1 MDYEKATQDIDF
13 VQASVNMAPEEK
25 RAAYEAALQE
35 LSAVITDDDNMIV
48 RMATI
53 NCILKSKFSYYF
65 WVGFYIKDKDR
76 LSVGPYQ
83 GTLGCKYIP
92 FGKGVCGTAYQEGK
106 TQVVENVQAF
116 PGHIGC
122 DSRSQSEIVVPVFNA
137 AGEKLAVFDV
147 DSTELNS
154 FDETD
159 QEFLEKMMQ
168 QFFAVSKL
176 ELYYI

>member
-1 MDYEKATQDIDF
+1 MEYEKATQDIDF
-13 VQASVNMAPEEK
+13 VPASVNMTAEQK
-25 RAAYEAALQE
+25 RVAYEASLQE
-35 LSAVITDDDNMIV
+35 LSAVITAEDNMMV
-48 RMATI
+48 RMVTI

-65 WVGFYIKDKDR
+65 WVGFYIKDGER

-106 TQVVENVQAF
+106 TQVVRNVHEF

-137 AGEKLAVFDV
+137 AGEKIAVFDV
-147 DSTELNS
+147 DSTELHS
-154 FDETD
+154 FDEID
-159 QEFLEKMMQ
+159 REFL
-168 QFFAVSKL
+168 
-176 ELYYI
+176 